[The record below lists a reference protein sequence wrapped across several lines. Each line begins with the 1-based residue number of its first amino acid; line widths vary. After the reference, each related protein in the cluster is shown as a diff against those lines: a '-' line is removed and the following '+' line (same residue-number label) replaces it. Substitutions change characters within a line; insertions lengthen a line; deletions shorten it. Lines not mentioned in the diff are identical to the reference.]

1 MPKVADRHHE
11 REREKKRRR
20 RRDDSYDDYEDEGG
34 ISGWKLGLVVGVIV
48 VCFAMLYPTLFHPML
63 MGFLGRSSQP
73 APSINQQRP
82 PIHPA
87 MGGGGGQRHPG
98 GHPSRPDV
106 HPAMRMAQAQAA
118 GESGGSKGMF
128 TWMLPIYTIG
138 VVLFLLYTLFKSKG
152 KKSKRKRRN
161 NYFDSE
167 EDEDDDESEA
177 ETKYGGKF
185 GKKKLRGL
193 QERLRQTEDAMSK
206 ILEQLE
212 TVQASAKPMDLNA
225 ADKLIEQFE
234 DGTAEKESVGLTE
247 TNEQYIKDLEVALKE
262 FQSLSKAYDKEKMKK
277 LKRSGSSSEEEE
289 EEEEEEEDAVEES
302 ELSEIEEE
310 EEEEEQKPVKKVVEK
325 KKPSKKIR
333 QKSTSEEEED
343 GKEEARKAEE
353 DAEEEEGID
362 IDSEIRAQAER
373 DKKDKNVRRRRP
385 KKT

>member
-1 MPKVADRHHE
+1 MPKLTDRN
-11 REREKKRRR
+11 RDRDQEKKKRR
-20 RRDDSYDDYEDEGG
+20 RRDDSYDDYEEEGG

-106 HPAMRMAQAQAA
+106 HPAMRMAQAQAE
-118 GESGGSKGMF
+118 GQSGGSKGMF

-152 KKSKRKRRN
+152 KKAKRKKR

-167 EDEDDDESEA
+167 DDSEDSEM

-185 GKKKLRGL
+185 GKKKLKGL

-212 TVQASAKPMDLNA
+212 SVQAGAHPVDLDA
-225 ADKLIEQFE
+225 ADK
-234 DGTAEKESVGLTE
+234 K
-247 TNEQYIKDLEVALKE
+247 
-262 FQSLSKAYDKEKMKK
+262 KK
-277 LKRSGSSSEEEE
+277 LQ
-289 EEEEEEEDAVEES
+289 
-302 ELSEIEEE
+302 L
-310 EEEEEQKPVKKVVEK
+310 QVKKK
-325 KKPSKKIR
+325 
-333 QKSTSEEEED
+333 
-343 GKEEARKAEE
+343 
-353 DAEEEEGID
+353 
-362 IDSEIRAQAER
+362 
-373 DKKDKNVRRRRP
+373 
-385 KKT
+385 